1 MILSCHEF
9 GRRSGH
15 PLAIAAAPTVTVRM
29 ARRVIATSEDHAEM
43 RRGERATTTDPWTD
57 MSKGDTHD

>member
-1 MILSCHEF
+1 
-9 GRRSGH
+9 
-15 PLAIAAAPTVTVRM
+15 M